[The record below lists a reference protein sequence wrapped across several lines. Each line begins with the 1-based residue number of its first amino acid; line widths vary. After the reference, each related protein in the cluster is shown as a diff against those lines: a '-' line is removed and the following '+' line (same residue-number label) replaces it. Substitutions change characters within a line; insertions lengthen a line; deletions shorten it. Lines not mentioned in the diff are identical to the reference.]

1 MPWWSPRRSIRRL
14 RAREA
19 LTVEVELEGRWT
31 TGETVTDWRRAWGR
45 SPNLDVAVE
54 ADADALLRAL
64 RRAHRAAGAR
74 SVDRSADGDAH
85 KTGARNIGIAGI
97 AVRPLMTMSA
107 TGRGRDAD
115 DRPVRGTLARSA
127 ERTREDDE
135 EVGVSATWLRVGGGL
150 LAFALIAGLGLAGLS
165 GLDIGRALDRFAL
178 VMIVAIPAGVA
189 SLRRRSSTLQT
200 RRLDS
205 ITRQFDTRTLVLMPV
220 AMALNI
226 VLGTAVASALKI
238 PIYLDSI
245 GTILVAAL
253 AGPLAGAATGFL
265 TNVIWTYLAP
275 PPFASPFAVPFAV
288 VAVVVGLL
296 AGTFARWGWL
306 RPRRG
311 ASATRADRRRWR
323 VHRPRCDHGHLAVS
337 GWRPSGRS
345 PGLAPRARM
354 RPACSS
360 SAGWRSVAGRGDRC
374 SDWSCCSA
382 LRRDLAAAYILVAGV
397 ITGVVA
403 AFMAAP
409 IAAGLFGGVT
419 GSGAD
424 FVIAAFRQAGADLQQ
439 AVLGQSLISDPVD
452 KVITF
457 FVVYLILGAMATRT
471 KARFPQGE
479 YLLPISRRRR

>member
-1 MPWWSPRRSIRRL
+1 M
-14 RAREA
+14 
-19 LTVEVELEGRWT
+19 TQEV
-31 TGETVTDWRRAWGR
+31 
-45 SPNLDVAVE
+45 
-54 ADADALLRAL
+54 
-64 RRAHRAAGAR
+64 H
-74 SVDRSADGDAH
+74 
-85 KTGARNIGIAGI
+85 
-97 AVRPLMTMSA
+97 MSQA
-107 TGRGRDAD
+107 
-115 DRPVRGTLARSA
+115 
-127 ERTREDDE
+127 
-135 EVGVSATWLRVGGGL
+135 WLRVGGGL
-150 LAFALIAGLGLAGLS
+150 AVFALIAIAGMGALP
-165 GLDIGRALDRFAL
+165 GLDFDAALDRFTL
-178 VMIVAIPAGVA
+178 VMVVAIPAGVA
-189 SLRRRSSTLQT
+189 AYALIEYLQT

-226 VLGTAVASALKI
+226 VLGTAVAGALKI

-265 TNVIWTYLAP
+265 SNVIWTYLAP
-275 PPFASPFAVPFAV
+275 PPFQSPFAVPFAV

-311 ASATRADRRRWR
+311 ASGPQLALGGTLTIGALVLMSVLALRAWEVAADARELVPAGDETAFVILGWVALVLVVGTALGLLVLLLRWR
-323 VHRPRCDHGHLAVS
+323 DI
-337 GWRPSGRS
+337 
-345 PGLAPRARM
+345 
-354 RPACSS
+354 
-360 SAGWRSVAGRGDRC
+360 
-374 SDWSCCSA
+374 
-382 LRRDLAAAYILVAGV
+382 AAAYILLAGA
-397 ITGVVA
+397 ITGIVA
-403 AFMAAP
+403 AFIAAP
-409 IAAGLFGGVT
+409 IAATLFGGVT

-479 YLLPISRRRR
+479 YLLPLADDEDVANDE

>member
-1 MPWWSPRRSIRRL
+1 MDQ
-14 RAREA
+14 
-19 LTVEVELEGRWT
+19 EGQ
-31 TGETVTDWRRAWGR
+31 
-45 SPNLDVAVE
+45 
-54 ADADALLRAL
+54 
-64 RRAHRAAGAR
+64 
-74 SVDRSADGDAH
+74 
-85 KTGARNIGIAGI
+85 
-97 AVRPLMTMSA
+97 
-107 TGRGRDAD
+107 
-115 DRPVRGTLARSA
+115 
-127 ERTREDDE
+127 
-135 EVGVSATWLRVGGGL
+135 VSQTWLRVAGGL
-150 LAFALIAGLGLAGLS
+150 ATFALLAVGGMAALAGL
-165 GLDIGRALDRFAL
+165 DFEEALDTFSL
-178 VMIVAIPAGVA
+178 VMVGAIPAGVA
-189 SLRRRSSTLQT
+189 VYALIEYLQT

-265 TNVIWTYLAP
+265 SNVIWTYLAP
-275 PPFASPFAVPFAV
+275 PPFGSPFAVPFAV
-288 VAVVVGLL
+288 VAVVVGLM

-311 ASATRADRRRWR
+311 AAGSR
-323 VHRPRCDHGHLAVS
+323 LAVGGALTIGAVVLMTVLALQAWQVTTEGREIVPAGDDTAFVIL
-337 GWRPSGRS
+337 GWVAMVLVVGTAV
-345 PGLAPRARM
+345 GLIVLLVR
-354 RPACSS
+354 
-360 SAGWRSVAGRGDRC
+360 W
-374 SDWSCCSA
+374 
-382 LRRDLAAAYILVAGV
+382 RDLAAAYILLAGV
-397 ITGVVA
+397 ITGIVA
-403 AFMAAP
+403 AFIAAP

-479 YLLPISRRRR
+479 FLLALDDDEDGRDSDT